1 MSIEWVSAECDA
13 CGWVAK
19 KIMKEKA
26 KNGTCPYCKAIGK
39 LRPR

>member
-1 MSIEWVSAECDA
+1 MKIEWVSAECDA

-19 KIMKEKA
+19 RMMKEKA
-26 KNGTCPYCKAIGK
+26 QGGTCPYCKAIGK